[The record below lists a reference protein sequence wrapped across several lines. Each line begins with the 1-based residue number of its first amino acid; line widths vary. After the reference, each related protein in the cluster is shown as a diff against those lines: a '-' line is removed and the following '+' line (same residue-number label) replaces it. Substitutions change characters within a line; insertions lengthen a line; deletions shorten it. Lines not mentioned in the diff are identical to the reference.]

1 MFVALRD
8 LRFARGRFV
17 LMSTVIVLITFLV
30 GFLASLTAGLAR
42 ASTSGITD
50 LPVDQLAFTVTGD
63 AKPSFT
69 ESQVDAT
76 QWDAFAAVDG
86 VDAAEPLG
94 IATTRASVTAGADG
108 EAGTTAAVTAFGSR
122 AGSGLVPDGAEAAPG
137 TVLLS
142 SGAADDLGAQ
152 EGDEVALGSL
162 TLTVAGVL
170 DTQADFSHT
179 PVVWMDLSDWQAVGA
194 RGGGA
199 SGDEV
204 ATVVAITGDPSDSA
218 LAAAADETGTATLSP
233 MGARAAVSSFS
244 AENMSLTMMQG
255 FLLAISALVV
265 GAFFTVWTINRAGD
279 VAVLKALGASTS
291 YLLRDA
297 IGQALVLLVLGVG
310 VGTALA
316 AGAGALAAQVMPV
329 VVSPA
334 TTLLPALILVV
345 LGTVG
350 AVAAIIRITRID
362 PHAALAA
369 R

>member
-50 LPVDQLAFTVTGD
+50 LPVERLAFTVTGD

-69 ESQVDAT
+69 ESQVDAA

-86 VDAAEPLG
+86 VSSAEPLG

-122 AGSGLVPDGAEAAPG
+122 PGSGLVPDGAEAAPG

-152 EGDEVALGSL
+152 KGDEVALGSL

-179 PVVWMDLSDWQAVGA
+179 PVVWMDLTDWQTVGA

-218 LAAAADETGTATLSP
+218 LAAAADHTGTATLTP
-233 MGARAAVSSFS
+233 MAARAAVSSFS

-310 VGTALA
+310 IGTALA

-350 AVAAIIRITRID
+350 AVAAILRITRID

>member
-30 GFLASLTAGLAR
+30 GFLASLTAGLGR

-50 LPVDQLAFTVTGD
+50 LPVDRLAFTVTGD

-69 ESQVDAT
+69 ESQVDAA
-76 QWDAFAAVDG
+76 QWSAWAEVDG

-122 AGSGLVPDGAEAAPG
+122 PGSGLVPDGAAPAPG
-137 TVLLS
+137 SIVLS
-142 SGAADDLGAQ
+142 RGAADDLGAQ
-152 EGDEVALGSL
+152 EGDQVALGSL
-162 TLTVAGVL
+162 TLDVADVL
-170 DTQADFSHT
+170 DVEADFSHT
-179 PVVWMDLSDWQAVGA
+179 PVVWTDLSDWQTVGA

-199 SGDEV
+199 SGEEV
-204 ATVVAITGDPSDSA
+204 ATVVAITGDPD
-218 LAAAADETGTATLSP
+218 AAALSAAESETGTASLTT

-244 AENMSLTMMQG
+244 AENLSLTMMQA

-279 VAVLKALGASTS
+279 IAVLKALGASTT

-334 TTLLPALILVV
+334 TTLLPALVLVV
-345 LGTVG
+345 LGAIG
-350 AVAAIIRITRID
+350 AVAAILRITRID